1 MPRNA
6 NVVRW
11 ETYTRPARDGRALV
25 YVRAIDRST
34 GKILL
39 TRSTGG
45 TSESTVR
52 GKISELSASIDFES
66 LIARKTTKEIDL
78 QKIERERLGNLS
90 IFEFLTWFWSHDSP
104 YLVERREAKRP
115 LSTSYLD
122 ICGVYLKTTIA
133 SFKPFRE
140 TSVREANYFIIEAF
154 IRKLR
159 TMGKG
164 RDVIDRSLQ
173 AVRRPLN
180 WAMFRTIV
188 TEPFRMGDFVLPERE
203 SRERGLLTDVEA
215 QAFLTLPVAPLWVEK
230 TTGKIHISI
239 KGRSRLKNGM
249 KNEGI
254 PPQLD
259 IRQKAAVAL
268 ALFAGLRRGE
278 ILGLRWGDID
288 LERRILHIQHNY
300 VKKEDKSP
308 KCDSMGRIPITV
320 DLENILR
327 ELHSAA
333 SLFHLDGDND
343 FALVNPTNPRIPV
356 SEITIKRAWSRT
368 LGHIGI
374 DEIAQKQRNLVLHG
388 ARHRFVTTLLDSGMT
403 PSETAKMSRHKELS
417 MLDRYGGH
425 LQDETI
431 EKARKALNA
440 TTNSKAASHGTPT
453 PKTNR

>member
-1 MPRNA
+1 MPHNVK
-6 NVVRW
+6 VVRW
-11 ETYTRPARDGRALV
+11 ETYTRPTVTGRALV

-34 GKILL
+34 GKVLL
-39 TRSTGG
+39 TRSSGG
-45 TSESTVR
+45 TSESAAR
-52 GKISELSASIDFES
+52 EKIAELSSSIDFDA
-66 LIARKTTKEIDL
+66 LIEHKTKNEIDL
-78 QKIERERLGNLS
+78 QQMERDRLGTLT
-90 IFEFLTWFWSHDSP
+90 IFEFLTWFWSSESP

-115 LSTSYLD
+115 LSASYLETSR
-122 ICGVYLKTTIA
+122 VYLSTTIA
-133 SFKPFRE
+133 KFSPFRE
-140 TSVREANYFIIEAF
+140 TSVQDANYFIIEAF

-159 TMGKG
+159 QYGKG
-164 RDVIDRSLQ
+164 RDVIDRSLET
-173 AVRRPLN
+173 VRRPLN
-180 WAMFRTIV
+180 WAMFRKIV
-188 TEPFRMGDFVLPERE
+188 TEPFRMGDFVLPERDA
-203 SRERGLLTDVEA
+203 RERGLLTDAEA
-215 QAFLTLPVAPLWVEK
+215 QAFLALPVAPLWVEK
-230 TTGKIHISI
+230 ESGKIHISI

-308 KCDSMGRIPITV
+308 KCDSMGRLPITV

-333 SLFHLDGDND
+333 SLFHLDGDED
-343 FALVNPTNPRIPV
+343 FALMNPTNPHIPV

-431 EKARKALNA
+431 EKARTVLNA
-440 TTNSKAASHGTPT
+440 TTKPKTASHGTPT